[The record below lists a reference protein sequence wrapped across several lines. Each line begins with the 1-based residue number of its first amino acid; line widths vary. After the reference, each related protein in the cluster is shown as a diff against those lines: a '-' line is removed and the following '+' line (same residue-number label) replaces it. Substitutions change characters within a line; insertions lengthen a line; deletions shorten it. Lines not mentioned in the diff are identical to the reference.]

1 MTELTDLEGPVPPDE
16 AEVIMAELTRARDE
30 PPPGDAASAG
40 CVLAMVSIIAI
51 VLMPFVGRGF
61 DLSSPQMLAIGVTL
75 GVITVVGGAF
85 GIFGGSLLRRTEASL
100 EKRISSIASH
110 YRDGD
115 RSRLLAETVRLL
127 DGAYVSR
134 GPRTVRAFDPRE
146 AASRLGEALPYVERI
161 EIFLVERREI
171 SGVFTER

>member
-1 MTELTDLEGPVPPDE
+1 MTEPSDLEGPVTPDE
-16 AEVIMAELTRARDE
+16 AEVIMAELGRARDE
-30 PPPGDAASAG
+30 PPLGDAASAG

-51 VLMPFVGRGF
+51 VLMPFAGSGF
-61 DLSSPQMLAIGVTL
+61 DLSSDQMLAIGVTL

-85 GIFGGSLLRRTEASL
+85 GIFGGSLLSRTEARL
-100 EKRISSIASH
+100 EKRISSIESH

-134 GPRTVRAFDPRE
+134 GPKTVQAFDPRE
-146 AASRLGEALPYVERI
+146 TASRLGDALPYVERI
-161 EIFLVERREI
+161 EIFLVEKREI
-171 SGVFTER
+171 NGVFTER